1 MRRTIKKIPNPPHKK
16 GEFSFSRSHLSKF
29 ILISPFDDYQIDHKS
44 IKSRAEKFY
53 WRIKV
58 CECKKINCL
67 KFVFYKR

>member
-44 IKSRAEKFY
+44 TKSRADKNL
-53 WRIKV
+53 IANKSM
-58 CECKKINCL
+58 
-67 KFVFYKR
+67 

>member
-44 IKSRAEKFY
+44 TKSRADKNFIVEYKY
-53 WRIKV
+53 V
-58 CECKKINCL
+58 NVKK
-67 KFVFYKR
+67 